1 MKKRLQGFLMLFLA
15 LVVQVSFAQTTTV
28 TGTITDGNNLPLP
41 GVNVIIQGSTNGTQT
56 DFDGNY
62 TITGSVGDIIMYS
75 YVGFTPTERTISA
88 ATSTIDIVLQAGE
101 TLDEV
106 VVTGVAG
113 ATSRKKL
120 SVTVNKVSAEAIEQ
134 VPATSAASALQGKVA
149 GVAVNNLGR
158 PGQGANIILR
168 GSTNFYGSQEPLII
182 LDGVFVEGGLSDI
195 NVQDIK
201 SFEIVKGASASSLY
215 GSRAGNGVIVITTK
229 NGQLGRTDITVRSEI
244 GFNEIT
250 NFVATN
256 QSHGYQL
263 AADWED
269 FKGQYTKYE
278 GVTYPSGYQ
287 SVYAASGHPTAPTG
301 ARIPE
306 DDGYSDN
313 PYGVYRNFQD
323 MFFKTGTQKNFYTS
337 IANGGEKAN
346 VFFSFENLDSE
357 GVLVETEGYLRSSYR
372 LNADYKL
379 FDWLKFSTN
388 NNFIKIQDNSPGGS
402 ADIYRII
409 NRLSPDS
416 NVMLDNPDGQPYYF
430 KPDPWE
436 NEINN
441 PLYQLYVADRE
452 ALQQRFLGSY
462 NLNAKFTSWLNLDL
476 EYAFE
481 SDNYRYTDYN
491 KYETF
496 QADGSSIGFGYSK
509 GSLYKFSSNQ
519 LSQKLQS
526 TLNFSESFGELDVNA
541 KVSYLAEDRTYEN
554 FTGSGSD
561 FLYRDLPSLDNFDP
575 STISVSSDS
584 QIERAQNIFFIG
596 GLIFK
601 DRYIVDALYRKDGS
615 SLFGANYKWRDYHRF
630 SAAYRISEDLEIPGI
645 NEMKINA
652 AYGTAGQRPGFSWQY
667 EQTALSGGSLSTNRI
682 AGNPDLRPS
691 TTTEKEL
698 GLSMAFLD
706 SKITLEAVYSNQ
718 VTTDQFMLVS
728 LFAPANAGK
737 NRQWQNVGDLEA
749 DTYELAINANIINNT
764 DFQWSLG
771 ANFAKSTNNITKL
784 NAPEQ
789 QVGPDALFLLRE
801 NTEFGSMWGRVFV
814 QDLETMESQLPT
826 GASIA
831 DYSVNSDGYVVETAT
846 IGTQD
851 EAAIIKVDENGTPVF
866 EQIGNQ
872 NPDFRVGLTS
882 NLSYKNFSLYMLWD
896 WKQGGD
902 IYNRNRQ
909 WLTISERTDIVDQ
922 AGKPENEKKTIKY
935 YGSLYD
941 VNQNN
946 GYWVEN
952 GTFVKLRELS
962 LSYNFPQ
969 KTLDKLGFLNQLK
982 LSLIGR
988 NLLTFTE
995 YNGWDPEVQNYSS
1008 DTQQYFSVDYGV
1020 YPTQTTYSFAVQ
1032 VKF

>member
-1 MKKRLQGFLMLFLA
+1 MKTKFSGLFTLFLA
-15 LVVQVSFAQTTTV
+15 FVVQFTFAQTKTV
-28 TGTITDGNNLPLP
+28 TGTVTDDSGIPLP
-41 GVNVIIQGSTNGTQT
+41 GVNIVVDGSTAGTQT

-62 TITGSVGDIIMYS
+62 SISADQGATIVFSYIGFTTQEIIVGDS
-75 YVGFTPTERTISA
+75 
-88 ATSTIDIVLQAGE
+88 STINVKLTAGE

-120 SVTVNKVSAEAIEQ
+120 SVTVNKVSSEAIEN

-168 GSTNFYGSQEPLII
+168 GATNFYGSQSPLVIM
-182 LDGVFVEGGLSDI
+182 DGVFVEGGLSDI
-195 NVQDIK
+195 NVQDIA

-229 NGQLGRTDITVRSEI
+229 KGRTGQTDVTVRSEI

-250 NFVATN
+250 NFVETN
-256 QSHGYQL
+256 KSHGYQL
-263 AADWED
+263 ASDWQN
-269 FKGQYTKYE
+269 FQGQYTKYE
-278 GVTYPSGYQ
+278 GVTYPSNYQ
-287 SVYAASGHPTAPTG
+287 SVYAASGHPTAPSG

-306 DDGYSDN
+306 ADGYSDN
-313 PYGVYRNFQD
+313 PFGIYRDFQD
-323 MFFKTGTQKNFYTS
+323 MFFKTGVQNTFYTS
-337 IANGGEKAN
+337 VSNGTEKGN

-357 GVLVETEGYLRSSYR
+357 GVLVETEGYQRNSYR
-372 LNADYKL
+372 FNADYKI
-379 FDWLKFSTN
+379 FDWLKFSTH
-388 NNFIKIQDNSPGGS
+388 NNFINIKDRSPGGS

-409 NRLSPDS
+409 NRLSPDA
-416 NVMLDNPDGQPYYF
+416 NIMLDNPDGQPYYY

-436 NEINN
+436 NEISN
-441 PLYQLYVADRE
+441 PLYQLYVGDRE

-462 NLNAKFTSWLNLDL
+462 NMNVKFTDFLNLDL

-481 SDNYRYTDYN
+481 SDNYRYTDNN
-491 KYETF
+491 KYESF
-496 QADGSSIGFGYSK
+496 QADGSDIGFGYSK
-509 GSLYKFSSNQ
+509 GSLYKYSSNQ
-519 LSQKLQS
+519 LSQKAQG
-526 TLNFSESFGELDVNA
+526 TLNFSDSFGDLDVNA
-541 KVSYLAEDRTYEN
+541 KLSYLIEDRDSDV

-575 STISVSSDS
+575 STISVSSD
-584 QIERAQNIFFIG
+584 QQAERAQNLFLIG
-596 GLIFK
+596 GLIYK
-601 DRYIVDALYRKDGS
+601 DRYIIDGLFRKDGS
-615 SLFGANYKWRDYHRF
+615 SLFGDNYKWRDYHRI
-630 SAAYRISEDLEIPGI
+630 SAAYRISEDLKIPGI

-652 AYGTAGQRPGFSWQY
+652 AYGTAGQRPGFDWQY
-667 EQTALSGGSLSTNRI
+667 ELTALGGGSLSTNRVK
-682 AGNPDLRPS
+682 GNPDLRPS

-698 GLSMAFLD
+698 GLTMSLFDNL
-706 SKITLEAVYSNQ
+706 INVEAVYSNQ
-718 VTTDQFMLVS
+718 VTEDQFMLVS

-749 DTYELAINANIINNT
+749 DTYELSVNANLINNEN
-764 DFQWSLG
+764 FRWNLG
-771 ANFAKSTNNITKL
+771 ANFAKSTNNITAL

-789 QVGPDALFLLRE
+789 QVGPDGLFLLRE
-801 NTEFGSMWGRVFV
+801 NTQFGSMWGRTFV
-814 QDLETMESQLPT
+814 KDLATMEAQLPA
-826 GASIA
+826 GESISE
-831 DYSVNSDGYVVETAT
+831 YSVNADGVVVKTAN

-851 EAAIIKVDENGTPVF
+851 EAAIVKVDENGTPVF

-882 NLSYKNFSLYMLWD
+882 NMSWKNFDLYMLWD

-922 AGKPENEKKTIKY
+922 AGKPEDQKKTIKY

-946 GYWVEN
+946 GYWVED
-952 GTFVKLRELS
+952 GSFVKLRELS
-962 LSYNFPQ
+962 LSYNVS
-969 KTLDKLGFLNQLK
+969 KDILDQIGFFNQIK
-982 LSLIGR
+982 LSVIGR
-988 NLLTFTE
+988 NLLTFTK
-995 YNGWDPEVQNYSS
+995 YKGWDPEVANYSGT
-1008 DTQQYFSVDYGV
+1008 TQQYFSVDYGV

-1032 VKF
+1032 LKF

>member
-1 MKKRLQGFLMLFLA
+1 MQFA
-15 LVVQVSFAQTTTV
+15 VAQTKTV
-28 TGTITDGNNLPLP
+28 TGTVTDDTGLPLP
-41 GVNVIIQGSTNGTQT
+41 GVNVVISGSTVGTQT
-56 DFDGNY
+56 DFDGL
-62 TITGSVGDIIMYS
+62 YS
-75 YVGFTPTERTISA
+75 IEATQVDVLSFSFVGFQSQDITVGASNTI
-88 ATSTIDIVLQAGE
+88 IVTLQSGE

-168 GSTNFYGSQEPLII
+168 GATNFYGSQEPLII

-229 NGQLGRTDITVRSEI
+229 KGQLGRTDITVRSEI
-244 GFNEIT
+244 GFSEIT
-250 NFVATN
+250 NFITTN
-256 QSHGYQL
+256 RSHGYQL
-263 AADWED
+263 ASDWEN

-278 GVTYPSGYQ
+278 GVTYPAGYQ

-313 PYGVYRNFQD
+313 PFGVYRNFQD

-337 IANGGEKAN
+337 ISNGSEKSR

-357 GVLVETEGYLRSSYR
+357 GVLVETGGYERSSFR
-372 LNADYKL
+372 LNADYNL
-379 FDWLKFSTN
+379 FDWLTFSSN
-388 NNFIKIQDNSPGGS
+388 NNFINITDNTPGGT

-409 NRLSPDS
+409 NRLSPDA
-416 NVMLDNPDGQPYYF
+416 NIMLDNPDGQPYYF

-436 NEINN
+436 NEIDN
-441 PLYQLYVADRE
+441 PLYSLYAPKRQS
-452 ALQQRFLGSY
+452 LQQRFLGSY
-462 NLNAKFTSWLNLDL
+462 NLNAKFTSFLNLDL

-481 SDNYRYTDYN
+481 SDNNRYTSYS

-496 QADGSSIGFGYSK
+496 QADGSDIGFGYSK
-509 GSLYKFSSNQ
+509 DSLYKFSANQ
-519 LSQKLQS
+519 LAQKLQS
-526 TLNFSESFGELDVNA
+526 TFNFSEEFGELDVNA
-541 KVSYLAEDRTYEN
+541 KVSYLIEDSDYEN
-554 FTGSGSD
+554 FTGSGAD
-561 FLYRDLPSLDNFDP
+561 FLYRDLPTLDNFDP
-575 STISVSSDS
+575 STISVSSD
-584 QIERAQNIFFIG
+584 QQTERAQNVFLIG

-601 DRYIVDALYRKDGS
+601 DRYIVDALYRRDGS
-615 SLFGANYKWRDYHRF
+615 SLFGANYKWRGYHRL
-630 SAAYRISEDLEIPGI
+630 SVAYRISEDFKIPGV
-645 NEMKINA
+645 NEMKVNF

-667 EQTALSGGSLSTNRI
+667 EQAALGGGNLSTNRI

-706 SKITLEAVYSNQ
+706 SRITLEAVYSNQ

-749 DTYELAINANIINNT
+749 DTYEVALNANIIEKG
-764 DFQWSLG
+764 DFKWNFG
-771 ANFAKSTNNITKL
+771 ANFAKSSNNITKL

-789 QVGPDALFLLRE
+789 QVGPDALFLLLE

-814 QDLETMESQLPT
+814 QDLATMENQLPA
-826 GASIA
+826 GASIS
-831 DYSVNSDGYVVETAT
+831 DYSVNSDGYVVQTST
-846 IGTQD
+846 IRTQD
-851 EAAIIKVDENGTPVF
+851 EAAIIKVDESGTPVF

-882 NLSYKNFSLYMLWD
+882 NFSYKDFSLYMLWD
-896 WKQGGD
+896 
-902 IYNRNRQ
+902 
-909 WLTISERTDIVDQ
+909 
-922 AGKPENEKKTIKY
+922 
-935 YGSLYD
+935 
-941 VNQNN
+941 
-946 GYWVEN
+946 
-952 GTFVKLRELS
+952 
-962 LSYNFPQ
+962 
-969 KTLDKLGFLNQLK
+969 
-982 LSLIGR
+982 
-988 NLLTFTE
+988 
-995 YNGWDPEVQNYSS
+995 
-1008 DTQQYFSVDYGV
+1008 
-1020 YPTQTTYSFAVQ
+1020 
-1032 VKF
+1032 

>member
-1 MKKRLQGFLMLFLA
+1 MQFA
-15 LVVQVSFAQTTTV
+15 VAQTKTV
-28 TGTITDGNNLPLP
+28 TGTVTDDTGLPLP
-41 GVNVIIQGSTNGTQT
+41 GVNVVISGSTVGTQT
-56 DFDGNY
+56 DFDGL
-62 TITGSVGDIIMYS
+62 YS
-75 YVGFTPTERTISA
+75 IEATQVDVLSFSFVGFQSQDITVGASNTI
-88 ATSTIDIVLQAGE
+88 IVTLQSGE

-168 GSTNFYGSQEPLII
+168 GATNFYGSQEPLII

-229 NGQLGRTDITVRSEI
+229 KGQLGRTDITVRSEI
-244 GFNEIT
+244 GFSEIT
-250 NFVATN
+250 NFITTN
-256 QSHGYQL
+256 RSHGYQL
-263 AADWED
+263 ASDWEN

-278 GVTYPSGYQ
+278 GVTYPAGYQ

-313 PYGVYRNFQD
+313 PFGVYRNFQD

-337 IANGGEKAN
+337 ISNGSEKSR

-357 GVLVETEGYLRSSYR
+357 GVLVETGGYERSSFR
-372 LNADYKL
+372 LNADYNL
-379 FDWLKFSTN
+379 FDWLTFSSN
-388 NNFIKIQDNSPGGS
+388 NNFINITDNTPGGTG
-402 ADIYRII
+402 DIYRII
-409 NRLSPDS
+409 NRLSPDA
-416 NVMLDNPDGQPYYF
+416 NIMLDNPDGQPYYF

-436 NEINN
+436 NEIDN
-441 PLYQLYVADRE
+441 PLYSLYAPKRQP
-452 ALQQRFLGSY
+452 LQQRFLGSY
-462 NLNAKFTSWLNLDL
+462 NLNAKFTSFLNLDL

-481 SDNYRYTDYN
+481 SDNNRYTSYS

-496 QADGSSIGFGYSK
+496 QADGSDIGFGYSK
-509 GSLYKFSSNQ
+509 DSLYKFSANQ
-519 LSQKLQS
+519 LAQKLQS
-526 TLNFSESFGELDVNA
+526 TLNFSEEFGELDVNA
-541 KVSYLAEDRTYEN
+541 KVSYLIEDRDYEN
-554 FTGSGSD
+554 FTGSGAD
-561 FLYRDLPSLDNFDP
+561 FLYRDLPTLDNFDP
-575 STISVSSDS
+575 STISVSSD
-584 QIERAQNIFFIG
+584 QQTERAQNVFLIG

-601 DRYIVDALYRKDGS
+601 DRYIVDALYRRDGS
-615 SLFGANYKWRDYHRF
+615 SLFGANYKWRGYHRL
-630 SAAYRISEDLEIPGI
+630 SVAYRISEDFKIPGV
-645 NEMKINA
+645 NEMKVNF

-667 EQTALSGGSLSTNRI
+667 EQTAIGGGNLSTNRI

-706 SKITLEAVYSNQ
+706 SRITLEAVYSNQ

-749 DTYELAINANIINNT
+749 DTYEVALNANIIEKG
-764 DFQWSLG
+764 DFKWNFG
-771 ANFAKSTNNITKL
+771 ANFAKSSNNITKL

-789 QVGPDALFLLRE
+789 QVGPDALFLLLE

-814 QDLETMESQLPT
+814 QDLATMENQLPA
-826 GASIA
+826 GASIS
-831 DYSVNSDGYVVETAT
+831 DYFVNSDGYVVQTST

-851 EAAIIKVDENGTPVF
+851 EAAIIKVDESGTPVF

-882 NLSYKNFSLYMLWD
+882 NFSYKDFSLYMLWD

-909 WLTISERTDIVDQ
+909 WLTISEHTDIVDQ
-922 AGKPENEKKTIKY
+922 AGKPEDEKKTIKY

-946 GYWVEN
+946 GFWVED
-952 GTFVKLRELS
+952 GSFVKLREIS
-962 LSYNFPQ
+962 LSYDFP
-969 KTLDKLGFLNQLK
+969 KKVLDQIGFLNQIK

-988 NLLTFTE
+988 NLLTFTK
-995 YNGWDPEVQNYSS
+995 YKGWDPEVQNYSG
-1008 DTQQYFSVDYGV
+1008 DTQQYFLVDYSV
-1020 YPTQTTYSFAVQ
+1020 YPTQTNYSFALQ
-1032 VKF
+1032 LKF

>member
-1 MKKRLQGFLMLFLA
+1 MQFA
-15 LVVQVSFAQTTTV
+15 VAQTKTV
-28 TGTITDGNNLPLP
+28 TGTVTDDTGLPLP
-41 GVNVIIQGSTNGTQT
+41 GVNVVISGSTVGTQT
-56 DFDGNY
+56 DFDGL
-62 TITGSVGDIIMYS
+62 YS
-75 YVGFTPTERTISA
+75 IEATQVDVLSFSFVGFQSQDITVGASNTI
-88 ATSTIDIVLQAGE
+88 IVTLQSGE

-168 GSTNFYGSQEPLII
+168 GATNFYGSQEPLII

-229 NGQLGRTDITVRSEI
+229 KGQLGRTDITVRSEI
-244 GFNEIT
+244 GFSEIT
-250 NFVATN
+250 NFITTN
-256 QSHGYQL
+256 RSHGYQL
-263 AADWED
+263 ASDWEN

-278 GVTYPSGYQ
+278 GVTYPAGYQ

-313 PYGVYRNFQD
+313 PFGVYRNFQD

-337 IANGGEKAN
+337 ISNGSEKSR

-357 GVLVETEGYLRSSYR
+357 GVLVETGGYERSSFR
-372 LNADYKL
+372 LNADYNL
-379 FDWLKFSTN
+379 FDWLTFSSN
-388 NNFIKIQDNSPGGS
+388 NNFINITDNTPGGT

-409 NRLSPDS
+409 NRLSPDA
-416 NVMLDNPDGQPYYF
+416 NIMLDNPDGQPYYF

-436 NEINN
+436 NEIDN
-441 PLYQLYVADRE
+441 PLYSLYAPKRQS
-452 ALQQRFLGSY
+452 LQQRFLGSY
-462 NLNAKFTSWLNLDL
+462 NLNAKFTSFLNLDL

-481 SDNYRYTDYN
+481 SDNNRYTSYS

-496 QADGSSIGFGYSK
+496 QADGSDIGFGYSK
-509 GSLYKFSSNQ
+509 GSLYKFSANQ
-519 LSQKLQS
+519 LAQKLQS
-526 TLNFSESFGELDVNA
+526 TLNFSEEFGELDVNA
-541 KVSYLAEDRTYEN
+541 KVSYLIEDSDYEN
-554 FTGSGSD
+554 FTGSGAD
-561 FLYRDLPSLDNFDP
+561 FLYRDLPTLDNFDP
-575 STISVSSDS
+575 STISVSSD
-584 QIERAQNIFFIG
+584 QQTERAQNVFLIG

-601 DRYIVDALYRKDGS
+601 DRYIVDALYRRDGS
-615 SLFGANYKWRDYHRF
+615 SLFGANYKWRGYHRL
-630 SAAYRISEDLEIPGI
+630 SVAYRISEDFKIPGV
-645 NEMKINA
+645 NEMKVNF

-667 EQTALSGGSLSTNRI
+667 EQAALGGGNLSTNRI

-706 SKITLEAVYSNQ
+706 SRITLEAVYSNQ

-749 DTYELAINANIINNT
+749 DTYEVALNANIIEKG
-764 DFQWSLG
+764 DFKWNFG
-771 ANFAKSTNNITKL
+771 ANFAKSSNNITKL

-789 QVGPDALFLLRE
+789 QVGPDALFLLLE

-814 QDLETMESQLPT
+814 QDLATMENQLPA
-826 GASIA
+826 GASIS
-831 DYSVNSDGYVVETAT
+831 DYSVNSDGYVVQTST
-846 IGTQD
+846 IRTQD
-851 EAAIIKVDENGTPVF
+851 EAAIIKVDESGTPVF

-882 NLSYKNFSLYMLWD
+882 NFSYKDFSLYMLWD
-896 WKQGGD
+896 
-902 IYNRNRQ
+902 
-909 WLTISERTDIVDQ
+909 
-922 AGKPENEKKTIKY
+922 
-935 YGSLYD
+935 
-941 VNQNN
+941 
-946 GYWVEN
+946 
-952 GTFVKLRELS
+952 
-962 LSYNFPQ
+962 
-969 KTLDKLGFLNQLK
+969 
-982 LSLIGR
+982 
-988 NLLTFTE
+988 
-995 YNGWDPEVQNYSS
+995 
-1008 DTQQYFSVDYGV
+1008 
-1020 YPTQTTYSFAVQ
+1020 
-1032 VKF
+1032 

>member
-1 MKKRLQGFLMLFLA
+1 MQFA
-15 LVVQVSFAQTTTV
+15 VAQTKTV
-28 TGTITDGNNLPLP
+28 TGTVTDDTGLPLP
-41 GVNVIIQGSTNGTQT
+41 GVNVVISGSTVGTQT
-56 DFDGNY
+56 DFDGL
-62 TITGSVGDIIMYS
+62 YS
-75 YVGFTPTERTISA
+75 IEATQVDVLSFSFVGFQSQDITVGASNTI
-88 ATSTIDIVLQAGE
+88 IVTLQSGE

-168 GSTNFYGSQEPLII
+168 GATNFYGSQEPLII

-229 NGQLGRTDITVRSEI
+229 KGQLGRTDITVRSEI
-244 GFNEIT
+244 GFSEIT
-250 NFVATN
+250 NFITTN
-256 QSHGYQL
+256 RSHGYQL
-263 AADWED
+263 ASDWEN

-278 GVTYPSGYQ
+278 GVTYPAGYQ

-313 PYGVYRNFQD
+313 PFCVYRNFQD

-337 IANGGEKAN
+337 ISNGSEKSR

-357 GVLVETEGYLRSSYR
+357 GVLVETGGYERSSFR
-372 LNADYKL
+372 LNADYNL
-379 FDWLKFSTN
+379 FDWLTFSSN
-388 NNFIKIQDNSPGGS
+388 NNFINITDNTPGGT

-409 NRLSPDS
+409 NRLSPDA
-416 NVMLDNPDGQPYYF
+416 NIMLDNPDGQPYYF

-436 NEINN
+436 NEIDN
-441 PLYQLYVADRE
+441 PLYSLYAPKRQS
-452 ALQQRFLGSY
+452 LQQRFLGSY
-462 NLNAKFTSWLNLDL
+462 NLNAKFTSFLNLDL

-481 SDNYRYTDYN
+481 SDNNRYTSYS

-496 QADGSSIGFGYSK
+496 QADGSDIGFGYSK
-509 GSLYKFSSNQ
+509 DSLYKFSANQ
-519 LSQKLQS
+519 LAQKLQS
-526 TLNFSESFGELDVNA
+526 TFNFSEEFGELDVNA
-541 KVSYLAEDRTYEN
+541 KVSYLIEDSDYEN
-554 FTGSGSD
+554 FTGSGAD
-561 FLYRDLPSLDNFDP
+561 FLYRDLPTLDNFDP
-575 STISVSSDS
+575 STISVSSD
-584 QIERAQNIFFIG
+584 QQTERAQNVFLIG

-601 DRYIVDALYRKDGS
+601 DRYIVDALYRRDGS
-615 SLFGANYKWRDYHRF
+615 SLFGANYKWRGYHRL
-630 SAAYRISEDLEIPGI
+630 SVAYRISEDFKIPGV
-645 NEMKINA
+645 NEMKVNF

-667 EQTALSGGSLSTNRI
+667 EQAALGGGNLSTNRI

-706 SKITLEAVYSNQ
+706 SRITLEAVYSNQ

-749 DTYELAINANIINNT
+749 DTYEVALNANIIEKG
-764 DFQWSLG
+764 DFKWNFG
-771 ANFAKSTNNITKL
+771 ANFAKSSNNITKL

-789 QVGPDALFLLRE
+789 QVGPDALFLLLE

-814 QDLETMESQLPT
+814 QDLATMENQLPA
-826 GASIA
+826 GASIS
-831 DYSVNSDGYVVETAT
+831 DYSVNSDGYVVQTST
-846 IGTQD
+846 IRTQD
-851 EAAIIKVDENGTPVF
+851 EAAIIKVDESGTPVF

-882 NLSYKNFSLYMLWD
+882 NFSYKDFSLYMLWD
-896 WKQGGD
+896 
-902 IYNRNRQ
+902 
-909 WLTISERTDIVDQ
+909 
-922 AGKPENEKKTIKY
+922 
-935 YGSLYD
+935 
-941 VNQNN
+941 
-946 GYWVEN
+946 
-952 GTFVKLRELS
+952 
-962 LSYNFPQ
+962 
-969 KTLDKLGFLNQLK
+969 
-982 LSLIGR
+982 
-988 NLLTFTE
+988 
-995 YNGWDPEVQNYSS
+995 
-1008 DTQQYFSVDYGV
+1008 
-1020 YPTQTTYSFAVQ
+1020 
-1032 VKF
+1032 